1 MTGRDELERLWE
13 GRVVEGVDLTRTEA
27 AALSASPLVTVQP
40 GAGGWR
46 VTAAYA
52 AGALRVGELVVR
64 VRPKVGA
71 LQVLRLLARAYR
83 IDGLQLYDPRVG
95 VDEDDDLTS
104 LLALVFAQEA
114 GAALASGPLRG
125 YRTED
130 QTLSVLRGR
139 LRLRDQEARRFGQLV
154 PLEVTVDEWTTDTD
168 ENRLIRMATQRLLRL
183 HGLPTPVMG
192 RLRRVDRLLAD
203 VTVPARGAQA
213 PRWTPTRLNASLHR
227 LLRLA
232 ELVLA
237 HCTVEHRAGALQV
250 GGFVVRMEWLFETL
264 VARLLAEHDGA
275 LRVISQQTYPLDEDA
290 LLTIRPDLVVRD
302 GAAVVA
308 VADTKYKLLGADG
321 KLPTADAYQMVTYC
335 RRLGLDVGHLIYA
348 ADDSEP
354 SLPLELSVVGADA
367 RIVLHR
373 LDLASPVSEIEAQVA
388 ALRATIDCG
397 LGNVVSNGSQR

>member
-1 MTGRDELERLWE
+1 MTARAELERLWE
-13 GRVVEGVDLTRTEA
+13 GRVLDGVELTRAEA
-27 AALSASPLVTVQP
+27 TALNASALVSVQP
-40 GAGGWR
+40 GSDGWR

-52 AGALRVGELVVR
+52 AGVLRVGELVVR
-64 VRPKVGA
+64 VRPKVGT

-83 IDGLQLYDPRVG
+83 IDGLQLDDPRVG
-95 VDEDDDLTS
+95 VDEDADLTS
-104 LLALVFAQEA
+104 ALAVLFAHEA
-114 GAALASGPLRG
+114 GAALAAGPLRG

-139 LRLRDQEARRFGQLV
+139 LRLREQETRRFGRLV

-183 HGLPTPVMG
+183 AGLPAPVVG
-192 RLRRVDRLLAD
+192 RLRRIDRLLAD
-203 VTVPARGAQA
+203 VTVPARGAA
-213 PRWTPTRLNASLHR
+213 EPRWTPTRLNASLHR

-237 HCTVEHRAGALQV
+237 HCTVEHRAGAVQV

-264 VARLLAEHDGA
+264 VARLLAEQDGV
-275 LRVISQQTYPLDEDA
+275 LRTFAQQTYPLDESG
-290 LLTIRPDLVVRD
+290 LLTIKPDLVLRD

-308 VADTKYKLLGADG
+308 VADTKYKILGPDG
-321 KLPTADAYQMVTYC
+321 KLPNADAYQMVTYC

-354 SLPLELSVVGADA
+354 YLPLELSILGADI

-373 LDLASPVSEIEAQVA
+373 VDLARPVADLEAQVA
-388 ALRATIDCG
+388 HLLATMAPPPRGD
-397 LGNVVSNGSQR
+397 LARSA